1 MAKSFFERLTGS
13 VRVAD
18 ELGEPPAEMEIETA
32 AASSVRRRRKSGP
45 PSLTDTYADHVLH
58 PTGTREETSAE
69 SPIMPEEPP
78 EEGQLTVD
86 IWDDGVNIVIQSTV
100 AGVKPEDI
108 DISLEDNV
116 LTIRGARRRTQEVE
130 EANFYYR
137 ELYWGAFSRSIILPE
152 EVDFQKAEAAMKHG
166 LLSVK
171 LPKKDKGAKKLK
183 VRLE

>member
-1 MAKSFFERLTGS
+1 MARSFFERLTGGIQIS
-13 VRVAD
+13 EEEDQSIRPPGAPVREVSKNR
-18 ELGEPPAEMEIETA
+18 PKNQETA
-32 AASSVRRRRKSGP
+32 P
-45 PSLTDTYADHVLH
+45 PERVIH
-58 PTGTREETSAE
+58 PVG
-69 SPIMPEEPP
+69 EEPSSP
-78 EEGQLTVD
+78 GDAAEEESAEEGQLTVD
-86 IWDDGVNIVIQSTV
+86 IYDDGPNIVIQSTV

-116 LTIRGARRRTQEVE
+116 LTIRGARRRAQEVE